1 MERFHDEAG
10 ATAIEYG
17 FLASLIA
24 VVIIVAVTFLGEQL
38 LAIFQEISTW
48 LP

>member
-38 LAIFQEISTW
+38 LGIFRAVSSW